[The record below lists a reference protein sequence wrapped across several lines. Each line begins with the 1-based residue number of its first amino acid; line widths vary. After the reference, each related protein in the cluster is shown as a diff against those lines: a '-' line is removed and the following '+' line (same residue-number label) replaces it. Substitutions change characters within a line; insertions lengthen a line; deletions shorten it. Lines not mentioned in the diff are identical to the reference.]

1 MRFYIETYG
10 CQMNEYD
17 SQLAEYELLRSG
29 HEKCT
34 SPEEADLV
42 IFNTCTVRKS
52 AEDRV
57 YGQLGHMKR
66 HKKERNILVGVI
78 GCMAQKSGQSLIDEV
93 PHVDFVLGTDHLDD
107 ILRVVRFLEENP
119 GQKVVRVE
127 QDDAFLETEELP
139 RKEAQLSEFISIM
152 RGCNNFCTYCIVPY
166 VRGRER
172 SRDPGH
178 IIEEITRLVQGGTRE
193 ITLLGQNVNSYQW
206 GKYDFLGLMT
216 AVHDISGLDR
226 IRFTTSHP
234 KDMTPGILKD
244 LMTMPKVCN
253 HYHLPLQSGSDA
265 ILKAMNRKYTAAHY
279 RSLVESIRKA
289 DPLASIT
296 TDIIVGFSGETD
308 EDYLK
313 TREMAQFAEY
323 DSAFIFK
330 YNPRP
335 GTKGWEIAD
344 DVPGRKKQRRLEDL
358 NALVKETS
366 DKRNALLLGEKVEI
380 LVDGRGR
387 SSDIQQKGRTGSN
400 KVVVFDSEEDLF
412 GRLITVEITDAAGW
426 TLFGKI

>member
-1 MRFYIETYG
+1 
-10 CQMNEYD
+10 
-17 SQLAEYELLRSG
+17 
-29 HEKCT
+29 
-34 SPEEADLV
+34 
-42 IFNTCTVRKS
+42 
-52 AEDRV
+52 
-57 YGQLGHMKR
+57 MK
-66 HKKERNILVGVI
+66 
-78 GCMAQKSGQSLIDEV
+78 
-93 PHVDFVLGTDHLDD
+93 
-107 ILRVVRFLEENP
+107 
-119 GQKVVRVE
+119 
-127 QDDAFLETEELP
+127 
-139 RKEAQLSEFISIM
+139 
-152 RGCNNFCTYCIVPY
+152 
-166 VRGRER
+166 
-172 SRDPGH
+172 
-178 IIEEITRLVQGGTRE
+178 
-193 ITLLGQNVNSYQW
+193 
-206 GKYDFLGLMT
+206 

-234 KDMTPGILKD
+234 KDMTPGILRD
-244 LMTMPKVCN
+244 LMAMPKVCN

-265 ILKAMNRKYTAAHY
+265 ILKAMNRKYTAARY
-279 RSLVESIRKA
+279 RSLVETIREA

-308 EDYLK
+308 DDYLK
-313 TREMAQFAEY
+313 TREMARFAEF

-335 GTKGWEIAD
+335 GTKGWDIAD